1 MAYLVFISL
10 GIVLGALARRIA
22 PEPEPPFKEALRLL
36 AVIGAVSGAVIFQM
50 PADFFGWSAG
60 LAGEP
65 IVMRAFGGRTLVGG
79 LLGGWI
85 VVEIGKWALGVRRST
100 GDGFALPLAV
110 GLACGRMGCFFTGC
124 CAGRPAE
131 AGSWWSGLA
140 MRDAHGIARFP
151 AQLTEVAF
159 HAACAALLY
168 VGWRRGALG
177 SRRFALYVAG
187 YAAFRFAIE
196 AVRENPRLAL
206 GLSYYQ
212 WLSLPLFALSFG
224 MFAVRTLR
232 PKAATPAPAA
242 TAEPPPREER

>member
-1 MAYLVFISL
+1 MAYAIFISL
-10 GIVLGALARRIA
+10 GIVLGALSRRIA
-22 PEPEPPFKEALRLL
+22 PEPDPPFKEALRLL
-36 AVIGAVSGAVIFQM
+36 AVIGAVAGAMLFQM

-65 IVMRAFGGRTLVGG
+65 IVTRMLGGRTLVGG

-85 VVEIGKWALGVRRST
+85 VVEIGKRALGVRRST
-100 GDGFALPLAV
+100 GDGFALPLAI
-110 GLACGRMGCFFTGC
+110 GLTCGRMGCFFTGC
-124 CAGRPAE
+124 CAGEPAE
-131 AGSWWSGLA
+131 EGSWWAGLA
-140 MRDAHGIARFP
+140 TRDAHGIARFP

-168 VGWRRGALG
+168 AGWRRGALAN
-177 SRRFALYVAG
+177 RRFALYVAG

-206 GLSYYQ
+206 GLTYYQ

-224 MFAVRTLR
+224 MFAARTLR
-232 PKAATPAPAA
+232 PLESRPF
-242 TAEPPPREER
+242 E